1 MCSCRARD
9 AEDEEFFDSVTT
21 ETPLSPLAKAD
32 DNAEDTEDVAE
43 VCVSESYDSDQDDA
57 RVLDTS
63 ADDDETV
70 QHATSEHP
78 HDGPGFVYVFA
89 EMRPSSGNVATQL
102 FKLGASRFPE
112 RRLAQGRHFNIY
124 LQMVANVPV
133 TRRLLALQHTKVKVE
148 SFAVQGHEGWYEG
161 TTGDFVTRVSQ
172 AASKYST

>member
-1 MCSCRARD
+1 M
-9 AEDEEFFDSVTT
+9 
-21 ETPLSPLAKAD
+21 
-32 DNAEDTEDVAE
+32 
-43 VCVSESYDSDQDDA
+43 CVSESYDSDQDDA
-57 RVLDTS
+57 RVLDTTS
-63 ADDDETV
+63 DDDETV
-70 QHATSEHP
+70 QHASLEHP

-89 EMRPSSGNVATQL
+89 EMRPSSGNVATATTQL

-112 RRLAQGRHFNIY
+112 RRLAQGRHFNIF
-124 LQMVANVPV
+124 LQLVANVPV